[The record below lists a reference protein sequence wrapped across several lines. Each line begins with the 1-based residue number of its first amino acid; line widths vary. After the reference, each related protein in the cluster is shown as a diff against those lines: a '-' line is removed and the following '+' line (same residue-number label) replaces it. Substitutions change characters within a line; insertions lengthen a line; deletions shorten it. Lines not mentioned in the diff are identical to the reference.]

1 MKKTLVVDFAFSL
14 LMITMFYL
22 FFMVISHL

>member
-14 LMITMFYL
+14 LMITLFYL
-22 FFMVISHL
+22 FFIVISHQ